1 MKNGFFFAGILFT
14 LAAEL
19 AILILFMTYGTE
31 IPQNTVAI
39 NEVLQTLESDW
50 GSLEKHVTPTNL
62 DYTVLDLDGT
72 VLYRTRSGLSESI
85 FSAVNH
91 RDTILNIQ
99 AEDAIAGQVLIHS
112 GEEEFLHNR
121 KKAAVFA
128 FAAAALLQLVLCGT
142 YFLHIQRTVV
152 KPFQK
157 LKCFAERIADGCLD
171 IPLEMDRKNLFG
183 AFTESF
189 DLMRSELKKAKL
201 EAAGADAAKKE
212 LVAKLSHDI
221 KTPVASIKAAAEVA
235 AALAADE
242 KTKYTYEQIIDFDF
256 SLSSTTFVEFNLNS
270 YDKGSKY
277 YRVGIFGLLDSNDN
291 LLDEVY
297 VDHNDTLTAGWIL
310 PAGSYSLEYV
320 SCDPGYK
327 QTVTVGYNI
336 VESGTSQHQMIPSDS
351 RSFET
356 AGNISIGGKTTLGVL
371 FWGESLIKGEY
382 LDGHYYK
389 INVARKSSLD
399 ILLAGYGTTGLGI
412 YDANQNFLQ
421 SIQTNGTSTDPD
433 SASLRTATLNPGTYY
448 IVVLCNGSW
457 AFSKPYQFS
466 VKYTPQSIGVREEQ
480 DVQRQDPEGFLGHS
494 EDGRSDSESRP
505 RLHGVLQGGQERRL
519 LQGDRQGQGLLHGHQ
534 DSHVQDQ
541 PQGHEREEAQEGQ
554 AGLHGRLEEAEQ
566 GGPEANDGL
575 PGALV
580 AQEVHE
586 GREGQDREGDLLRR
600 QEVHAEG
607 RQAQGRQEVL
617 RPGARLQE
625 GIRQDLLLRLVEG
638 QGREDQEVD

>member
-1 MKNGFFFAGILFT
+1 MMAVEPPALPSRRPRERTAERSQGGNHADPPPRDVGSAALAKLPRT
-14 LAAEL
+14 LAS
-19 AILILFMTYGTE
+19 I
-31 IPQNTVAI
+31 
-39 NEVLQTLESDW
+39 
-50 GSLEKHVTPTNL
+50 
-62 DYTVLDLDGT
+62 
-72 VLYRTRSGLSESI
+72 GL
-85 FSAVNH
+85 
-91 RDTILNIQ
+91 
-99 AEDAIAGQVLIHS
+99 
-112 GEEEFLHNR
+112 
-121 KKAAVFA
+121 
-128 FAAAALLQLVLCGT
+128 AALLSIALV
-142 YFLHIQRTVV
+142 
-152 KPFQK
+152 P
-157 LKCFAERIADGCLD
+157 
-171 IPLEMDRKNLFG
+171 
-183 AFTESF
+183 
-189 DLMRSELKKAKL
+189 
-201 EAAGADAAKKE
+201 
-212 LVAKLSHDI
+212 
-221 KTPVASIKAAAEVA
+221 A
-235 AALAADE
+235 AALAGAQQAWAEETDASNATTNSVSTLDGTLGALGTALSSENVADAPAQASGE
-242 KTKYTYEQIIDFDF
+242 NAFRKNAAALETITPGTFAAEQLKSKATARSSFPTIQLVDGRSFSYDIDYTYEQIIDFDF

-466 VKYTPQSIGVREEQ
+466 VKYTPQSIAGASVSVKNKTYNGKTQ
-480 DVQRQDPEGFLGHS
+480 KASSVT
-494 EDGRSDSESRP
+494 
-505 RLHGVLQGGQERRL
+505 VKMGGQTLKAGRDYTVSCKAGKNVGSYKVTVKGKGSYTGTKTATFKINPKATSVKKLKKAKKGFTVAWKKPSKAALKQTTGYQVRWSL
-519 LQGDRQGQGLLHGHQ
+519 KKSMKGAKTKTVKATTSAGRKCTLKVSKLKGGKKYY
-534 DSHVQDQ
+534 VQVRAYKKAS
-541 PQGHEREEAQEGQ
+541 GKTYYSGWSKAK
-554 AGLHGRLEEAEQ
+554 A
-566 GGPEANDGL
+566 
-575 PGALV
+575 V
-580 AQEVHE
+580 KTKK
-586 GREGQDREGDLLRR
+586 
-600 QEVHAEG
+600 
-607 RQAQGRQEVL
+607 
-617 RPGARLQE
+617 
-625 GIRQDLLLRLVEG
+625 
-638 QGREDQEVD
+638 

>member
-14 LAAEL
+14 LAVEL

-50 GSLEKHVTPTNL
+50 GSLEKHVNPTNL

-99 AEDAIAGQVLIHS
+99 AEDAITGQVLIHS

-242 KTKYTYEQIIDFDF
+242 KTKYTYEQIIQKTDQINTLVSDLFSATLEELHVLSVTPADFKSSELKLLLENADYLHRAVLPPIPECLLLGDRLRLQQVFDNLFANSYKYADTKIQVSVHRAGGCLAVCIEDF
-256 SLSSTTFVEFNLNS
+256 GGGVSPAELPLIKEKFKRGSNTEHIEGAGRGLYISDYCMREMQGRLDLENGEQGLKATALIALSS
-270 YDKGSKY
+270 
-277 YRVGIFGLLDSNDN
+277 
-291 LLDEVY
+291 
-297 VDHNDTLTAGWIL
+297 
-310 PAGSYSLEYV
+310 
-320 SCDPGYK
+320 
-327 QTVTVGYNI
+327 
-336 VESGTSQHQMIPSDS
+336 
-351 RSFET
+351 
-356 AGNISIGGKTTLGVL
+356 
-371 FWGESLIKGEY
+371 
-382 LDGHYYK
+382 
-389 INVARKSSLD
+389 
-399 ILLAGYGTTGLGI
+399 
-412 YDANQNFLQ
+412 
-421 SIQTNGTSTDPD
+421 
-433 SASLRTATLNPGTYY
+433 AS
-448 IVVLCNGSW
+448 
-457 AFSKPYQFS
+457 
-466 VKYTPQSIGVREEQ
+466 
-480 DVQRQDPEGFLGHS
+480 
-494 EDGRSDSESRP
+494 
-505 RLHGVLQGGQERRL
+505 
-519 LQGDRQGQGLLHGHQ
+519 
-534 DSHVQDQ
+534 
-541 PQGHEREEAQEGQ
+541 
-554 AGLHGRLEEAEQ
+554 
-566 GGPEANDGL
+566 
-575 PGALV
+575 
-580 AQEVHE
+580 
-586 GREGQDREGDLLRR
+586 
-600 QEVHAEG
+600 
-607 RQAQGRQEVL
+607 
-617 RPGARLQE
+617 
-625 GIRQDLLLRLVEG
+625 
-638 QGREDQEVD
+638 